1 MRAAE
6 VDGRIPVS
14 LGYQG
19 NQPAVAGVTMTG
31 PHTGYLSAESAR
43 TFGDAVAR
51 QFVADH
57 RKSGPKP
64 MASPTFTSGAKL
76 SLAGAT
82 TPAPKPMYVM
92 KTLTLKASDIDGAPA
107 NSATALVQN
116 LDNGNRFEE
125 IDPFFDGEARESVP
139 VGNYAATIVYFDVN
153 TDGDVTGLRVV
164 TRPQFAV
171 TEDATMSFAATEA
184 TSEVTMRTPRPA
196 ELQEGGF
203 VLDRGGAAGYGSYTD
218 VAVAPGGPIWVSPT
232 TTPVTIGTMHSYPYR
247 RLTSPAGRGEPY
259 TYSLQYLSTGV
270 IPQQVYTASSANT
283 ATIDASYYSDIDS
296 TGFQGRTAFYP
307 FELNYFVFHG
317 FGNPLSMPT
326 RRLEYVSAGNSIAWA
341 AFASTN
347 VWTDPRFPGFPM
359 SGGGQGGSARR
370 YTPGEKV
377 TEAWN
382 EFPLSTRAPVNLAGS
397 QTNGQFEPGVVRS
410 GDTETFNL
418 SPFSDNE
425 TGHVGWLDIGNHRDP
440 ESETYELDQDGS
452 KIADGPVIA
461 KTAQIPD
468 ATVKAAV
475 STLHLTIDAAR
486 SGPDYKLSTGN
497 HSEWTW
503 QSHHQEGTLP
513 PGYGCGFEFVSP
525 TNCSVEP
532 LMTAQTVVRGMSLH
546 GTVPAGLQTMD
557 LTLSHLQLT
566 PQSPIPSAKVEF
578 STDDGT
584 TWHQARTVRVGNGHY
599 LAVFTAP
606 TGFVSLRVSGTDT
619 VGGSI
624 IQTVNHAYQT
634 V

>member
-1 MRAAE
+1 MD
-6 VDGRIPVS
+6 VSPLS

-218 VAVAPGGPIWVSPT
+218 VAVASHGRTDLGVAHHDT
-232 TTPVTIGTMHSYPYR
+232 GDHRHHAQLPVPAADI
-247 RLTSPAGRGEPY
+247 AGRPRGAIHV
-259 TYSLQYLSTGV
+259 L
-270 IPQQVYTASSANT
+270 TAVFEHRRHPT
-283 ATIDASYYSDIDS
+283 A
-296 TGFQGRTAFYP
+296 G
-307 FELNYFVFHG
+307 
-317 FGNPLSMPT
+317 
-326 RRLEYVSAGNSIAWA
+326 
-341 AFASTN
+341 
-347 VWTDPRFPGFPM
+347 
-359 SGGGQGGSARR
+359 
-370 YTPGEKV
+370 
-377 TEAWN
+377 
-382 EFPLSTRAPVNLAGS
+382 
-397 QTNGQFEPGVVRS
+397 
-410 GDTETFNL
+410 
-418 SPFSDNE
+418 
-425 TGHVGWLDIGNHRDP
+425 
-440 ESETYELDQDGS
+440 
-452 KIADGPVIA
+452 
-461 KTAQIPD
+461 
-468 ATVKAAV
+468 
-475 STLHLTIDAAR
+475 
-486 SGPDYKLSTGN
+486 
-497 HSEWTW
+497 
-503 QSHHQEGTLP
+503 
-513 PGYGCGFEFVSP
+513 
-525 TNCSVEP
+525 
-532 LMTAQTVVRGMSLH
+532 LH
-546 GTVPAGLQTMD
+546 GLIRQ
-557 LTLSHLQLT
+557 HC
-566 PQSPIPSAKVEF
+566 
-578 STDDGT
+578 
-584 TWHQARTVRVGNGHY
+584 HH
-599 LAVFTAP
+599 
-606 TGFVSLRVSGTDT
+606 
-619 VGGSI
+619 
-624 IQTVNHAYQT
+624 
-634 V
+634 